1 MSNRPFTVNTSI
13 VIYNTPV
20 EELEMVVHTLREC
33 GSIERILLI
42 DNSERRN
49 ERYGEIVGAEWIWNN
64 RNIGYGAAHNIG
76 IRESIKTGVDYHLVI
91 NSDIIF
97 SAAVMDELS
106 EYMELHPLVAQIM
119 PRVLSPDGSNQ
130 HLAKLLPTPYDL
142 FVRRFLP
149 KSMTR
154 KRTAHF
160 ELHGLS
166 CNRAYNI
173 PYLSGC
179 FMLLRCSALKQVGL
193 FDERF
198 FMYPE
203 DIDLTRRLH
212 EHYETIYY
220 PQVTIIHNHHRGSYH
235 NVRILAIHIANI
247 IRYFNKWGWI
257 IDKERSRVNKKVL
270 DEIAKLR

>member
-1 MSNRPFTVNTSI
+1 MSNRPFTINASI

-20 EELEMVVHTLREC
+20 KELETVVHTLREC
-33 GSIERILLI
+33 GSIERIFLI

-91 NSDIIF
+91 NSDVIF
-97 SAAVMDELS
+97 SAAVIDELS
-106 EYMELHPLVAQIM
+106 EYMELHPVAAQIM
-119 PRVLSPDGSNQ
+119 PGILSPDGNNQ

-142 FVRRFLP
+142 IARRFLP

-154 KRTAHF
+154 KRTALF
-160 ELHGLS
+160 ELHELS

-193 FDERF
+193 FDEKF

-203 DIDLTRRLH
+203 DMDLTRRLH

-235 NVRILAIHIANI
+235 NVKLLAIHIANI
-247 IRYFNKWGWI
+247 VRYFNKWGWI
-257 IDKERSRVNKKVL
+257 IDKERSKANKMVL